1 MSSRIEKLDFASV
14 AAITGISA
22 DEVRK
27 IVSSFFDDIAQQ
39 VDKLP
44 YDDVRR
50 IYSKE
55 VFNCHTCYFNIPSIG
70 RIGTSYSRYLQWRAN
85 EAKSIE
91 QVHRSHYQ
99 SRLTQNDIEHM
110 AEEILS
116 GKTPSP
122 VYKKKGNELY
132 NRVWL
137 VKPEGKKLARQ
148 VIPKE
153 SKDV

>member
-1 MSSRIEKLDFASV
+1 MASV
-14 AAITGISA
+14 TGVSS
-22 DEVRK
+22 DEVGK
-27 IVSSFFDDIAQQ
+27 IVNSFFDSIAQK

-44 YDDVRR
+44 YDNARR

-55 VFNCHTCYFNIPSIG
+55 VFNCHACYFNIPSIG

-85 EAKSIE
+85 EAKLIE
-91 QVHRSHYQ
+91 QVHRSHYVN
-99 SRLTQNDIEHM
+99 RFTQNDIEHI
-110 AEEILS
+110 AEDIIS
-116 GKTPSP
+116 GKAPTPVS
-122 VYKKKGNELY
+122 KKRGNELY